1 MNVRTTLTK
10 VFLNYVFTRTIKI
23 CVKVTAQQLPEEKF
37 WSENYF
43 IFIKTWRLNKDTE
56 KIASNESFC
65 INIFRHTI
73 SPNSCD
79 KLYKKIWC
87 LMFAP
92 VCRAPF
98 EGL

>member
-43 IFIKTWRLNKDTE
+43 IFIKNLKV
-56 KIASNESFC
+56 K
-65 INIFRHTI
+65 
-73 SPNSCD
+73 
-79 KLYKKIWC
+79 
-87 LMFAP
+87 
-92 VCRAPF
+92 
-98 EGL
+98 